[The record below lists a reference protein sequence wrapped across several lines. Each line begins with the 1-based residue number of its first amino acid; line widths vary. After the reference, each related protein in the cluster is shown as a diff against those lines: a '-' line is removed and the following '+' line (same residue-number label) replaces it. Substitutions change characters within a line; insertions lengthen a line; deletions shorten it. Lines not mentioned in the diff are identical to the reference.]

1 MVLHGRLVRESRTLP
16 VFIFFIYL
24 YIIFMQ
30 KLIKTL
36 ISNCPEDTIQFA
48 KDLSK
53 TIPYGSTIFMIGDLG
68 SGKTTFTKGFAEGLG
83 FSNEVQS
90 PTYPILNEYSNSDNF
105 IYHFDLYRLKS
116 LSEFLEI
123 GGIEYLSSTNG
134 ICIIEWP
141 ELIDSFDIE
150 NKFKIL
156 FKVNGSE
163 SSRTIEVYK

>member
-1 MVLHGRLVRESRTLP
+1 
-16 VFIFFIYL
+16 
-24 YIIFMQ
+24 MQ
-30 KLIKTL
+30 KLITTL

-53 TIPYGSTIFMIGDLG
+53 IIPYGSTIFMIGDLG

-90 PTYPILNEYSNSDNF
+90 PTYPILNEYSNSGNF

-116 LSEFLEI
+116 VSEFLEI
-123 GGIEYLSSTNG
+123 GGIEYLFSKNG

-141 ELIDSFDIE
+141 ELIKSFDIE
-150 NKFKIL
+150 NQFKIL
-156 FKVNGSE
+156 FRMNENE

>member
-1 MVLHGRLVRESRTLP
+1 
-16 VFIFFIYL
+16 
-24 YIIFMQ
+24 MQ

-116 LSEFLEI
+116 VSEFLEI
-123 GGIEYLSSTNG
+123 GGIEYLSSKNG

-141 ELIDSFDIE
+141 ELINSFDIE

>member
-1 MVLHGRLVRESRTLP
+1 
-16 VFIFFIYL
+16 
-24 YIIFMQ
+24 MQ

-53 TIPYGSTIFMIGDLG
+53 TIPYGSTIFMVGDLG
-68 SGKTTFTKGFAEGLG
+68 SGKTTFTKGFAAGLG

-116 LSEFLEI
+116 VSEFLEI
-123 GGIEYLSSTNG
+123 GGIEYLSSANG

-156 FKVNGSE
+156 FKVNSSE

>member
-1 MVLHGRLVRESRTLP
+1 
-16 VFIFFIYL
+16 
-24 YIIFMQ
+24 MQ

-53 TIPYGSTIFMIGDLG
+53 TIPFGSTIFMVGDLG
-68 SGKTTFTKGFAEGLG
+68 SGKTTFTKRFAAGLG
-83 FSNEVQS
+83 FSNKVQS
-90 PTYPILNEYSNSDNF
+90 PTYPILNEYSHRNNF

-116 LSEFLEI
+116 ISEFLEI
-123 GGIEYLSSTNG
+123 GGIEYLSNTNG

-141 ELIDSFDIE
+141 ELINNFDIE
-150 NKFKIL
+150 KKFKIH
-156 FKVNGSE
+156 FKVNKSD

>member
-1 MVLHGRLVRESRTLP
+1 
-16 VFIFFIYL
+16 
-24 YIIFMQ
+24 MQ

-53 TIPYGSTIFMIGDLG
+53 TIPFGSTIFMVGDLG
-68 SGKTTFTKGFAEGLG
+68 SGKTTFTKGLAAGLG
-83 FSNEVQS
+83 FSNKVQS
-90 PTYPILNEYSNSDNF
+90 PTYPILNEYSHRNNF

-116 LSEFLEI
+116 ISEFLEI
-123 GGIEYLSSTNG
+123 GGIEYLSNTNG

-141 ELIDSFDIE
+141 ELINNFDIE
-150 NKFKIL
+150 KKFKIH
-156 FKVNGSE
+156 FKVNKSD

>member
-1 MVLHGRLVRESRTLP
+1 
-16 VFIFFIYL
+16 
-24 YIIFMQ
+24 MQ

-53 TIPYGSTIFMIGDLG
+53 TIPFGSTIFLVGDLG
-68 SGKTTFTKGFAEGLG
+68 SGKTTFTKGFAAGLG
-83 FSNEVQS
+83 FSNKVQS
-90 PTYPILNEYSNSDNF
+90 PTYPILNEYSHRNNF

-116 LSEFLEI
+116 ISEFLEI
-123 GGIEYLSSTNG
+123 GGIEYLSNTNG

-141 ELIDSFDIE
+141 ELINNFDIE
-150 NKFKIL
+150 KKFKIH
-156 FKVNGSE
+156 FKVNKSD

>member
-1 MVLHGRLVRESRTLP
+1 
-16 VFIFFIYL
+16 
-24 YIIFMQ
+24 MQ

-53 TIPYGSTIFMIGDLG
+53 TIPFGSTIFMFGDLG
-68 SGKTTFTKGFAEGLG
+68 SGKTTFTKGFAKGLG
-83 FSNEVQS
+83 FSNKVQS
-90 PTYPILNEYSNSDNF
+90 PTYPILNEYSHRNNF

-116 LSEFLEI
+116 ISEFLEI
-123 GGIEYLSSTNG
+123 GGIEYLSNTNG

-141 ELIDSFDIE
+141 ELINNFDIE
-150 NKFKIL
+150 KKFKIH
-156 FKVNGSE
+156 FKVNKSD

>member
-1 MVLHGRLVRESRTLP
+1 MP
-16 VFIFFIYL
+16 VFIFS
-24 YIIFMQ
+24 YICILFFMQ

-53 TIPYGSTIFMIGDLG
+53 TIPYGSTVFMVGDLG
-68 SGKTTFTKGFAEGLG
+68 SGKTTFTKGFAQGLG

-90 PTYPILNEYSNSDNF
+90 PTYPILNEYSHSDNF

-116 LSEFLEI
+116 VSEFLEI

-141 ELIDSFDIE
+141 ELINSFDIV
-150 NKFKIL
+150 NKFKIF
-156 FKVNGSE
+156 FKVNNSD

>member
-1 MVLHGRLVRESRTLP
+1 
-16 VFIFFIYL
+16 
-24 YIIFMQ
+24 MQ

-53 TIPYGSTIFMIGDLG
+53 TIPFGSTIFMVGDLG
-68 SGKTTFTKGFAEGLG
+68 SGKTTFTKGFAAGLG
-83 FSNEVQS
+83 FSNKVQS
-90 PTYPILNEYSNSDNF
+90 PTYPILNEYSHRNNF

-116 LSEFLEI
+116 ISEFLEI
-123 GGIEYLSSTNG
+123 GGIEYLSHTNG

-141 ELIDSFDIE
+141 ELINNFDIE
-150 NKFKIL
+150 KKFKIH
-156 FKVNGSE
+156 FKVNKSD

>member
-1 MVLHGRLVRESRTLP
+1 
-16 VFIFFIYL
+16 
-24 YIIFMQ
+24 MQ

-53 TIPYGSTIFMIGDLG
+53 TIPFGSTIFMVGDLG
-68 SGKTTFTKGFAEGLG
+68 SGKTTFTKGLAAGLG
-83 FSNEVQS
+83 FSNKVQS
-90 PTYPILNEYSNSDNF
+90 PTYPILNEYSNRNNF

-116 LSEFLEI
+116 ISEFLEI
-123 GGIEYLSSTNG
+123 GGIEYLSNTNG

-141 ELIDSFDIE
+141 ELINNFDIE
-150 NKFKIL
+150 KKFKIH
-156 FKVNGSE
+156 FKVNKSD

>member
-1 MVLHGRLVRESRTLP
+1 
-16 VFIFFIYL
+16 
-24 YIIFMQ
+24 MQ

-53 TIPYGSTIFMIGDLG
+53 TIPFGSTIFMVGDLG
-68 SGKTTFTKGFAEGLG
+68 SGKTTFTKGFASGLG
-83 FSNEVQS
+83 FSNQVQS
-90 PTYPILNEYSNSDNF
+90 PTYPILNEYSHHNNF

-116 LSEFLEI
+116 ISEFLEI
-123 GGIEYLSSTNG
+123 GGIEYLSNTNG

-141 ELIDSFDIE
+141 ELIINFDIE

-156 FKVNGSE
+156 FKVNESD

>member
-1 MVLHGRLVRESRTLP
+1 
-16 VFIFFIYL
+16 
-24 YIIFMQ
+24 MQ

-53 TIPYGSTIFMIGDLG
+53 TIPFGSTIFMVGDLG
-68 SGKTTFTKGFAEGLG
+68 SGKTTFTKGFAAGLG
-83 FSNEVQS
+83 FSNKVQS
-90 PTYPILNEYSNSDNF
+90 PTYPILNEYTHRNNF

-116 LSEFLEI
+116 ISEFLEI
-123 GGIEYLSSTNG
+123 GGIEYLSNTNG

-141 ELIDSFDIE
+141 ELINNFDIE
-150 NKFKIL
+150 KKFKIH
-156 FKVNGSE
+156 FKVNKSD

>member
-1 MVLHGRLVRESRTLP
+1 
-16 VFIFFIYL
+16 
-24 YIIFMQ
+24 MQ

-53 TIPYGSTIFMIGDLG
+53 TIPFGSTIFMVGDLG
-68 SGKTTFTKGFAEGLG
+68 SGKTTFTKGFAAGLG
-83 FSNEVQS
+83 FSNKVQS
-90 PTYPILNEYSNSDNF
+90 PTYPILNEYSHRNNF

-116 LSEFLEI
+116 RSEFLEI
-123 GGIEYLSSTNG
+123 GGIEYLSNTNG

-141 ELIDSFDIE
+141 ELINNFDIE
-150 NKFKIL
+150 KKFKIH
-156 FKVNGSE
+156 FKVNKSD

>member
-1 MVLHGRLVRESRTLP
+1 
-16 VFIFFIYL
+16 
-24 YIIFMQ
+24 MQ

-53 TIPYGSTIFMIGDLG
+53 NISYGSTIFMIGDLG
-68 SGKTTFTKGFAEGLG
+68 SGKTTFTKGFAAGLG

-116 LSEFLEI
+116 VSEFLEI

>member
-1 MVLHGRLVRESRTLP
+1 
-16 VFIFFIYL
+16 
-24 YIIFMQ
+24 MQ
-30 KLIKTL
+30 KLIKTS

-53 TIPYGSTIFMIGDLG
+53 TIPLGSTIFMIGDLG
-68 SGKTTFTKGFAEGLG
+68 SGKTTFTKGFAVGLG
-83 FSNEVQS
+83 FSNKVQS
-90 PTYPILNEYSNSDNF
+90 PTYPILNEYSNSGNF

-116 LSEFLEI
+116 VSEFLEI

-141 ELIDSFDIE
+141 ELIDNFDIK

-156 FKVNGSE
+156 FKANENE

>member
-1 MVLHGRLVRESRTLP
+1 
-16 VFIFFIYL
+16 
-24 YIIFMQ
+24 MQ
-30 KLIKTL
+30 KLIKTF

-53 TIPYGSTIFMIGDLG
+53 TIPFGSTIFMVGDLG
-68 SGKTTFTKGFAEGLG
+68 SGKTTFTKGFVKGLG
-83 FSNEVQS
+83 FSNKVQS

-116 LSEFLEI
+116 VSEFLEI

-141 ELIDSFDIE
+141 ELIDNFDIK
-150 NKFKIL
+150 NKFNIL
-156 FKVNGSE
+156 FKMNNSM

>member
-1 MVLHGRLVRESRTLP
+1 
-16 VFIFFIYL
+16 
-24 YIIFMQ
+24 MQ

-53 TIPYGSTIFMIGDLG
+53 TIPFGSTIFMVGDLG
-68 SGKTTFTKGFAEGLG
+68 SGKTTFTKGFASGLG
-83 FSNEVQS
+83 FSNQVQS
-90 PTYPILNEYSNSDNF
+90 PTYPILNEYSNYNNF

-116 LSEFLEI
+116 VSEFLEI
-123 GGIEYLSSTNG
+123 GGIEYLSNTNG

-141 ELIDSFDIE
+141 ELINNFDIE
-150 NKFKIL
+150 KKFKIH
-156 FKVNGSE
+156 FKVNKSD

>member
-1 MVLHGRLVRESRTLP
+1 
-16 VFIFFIYL
+16 
-24 YIIFMQ
+24 
-30 KLIKTL
+30 
-36 ISNCPEDTIQFA
+36 
-48 KDLSK
+48 
-53 TIPYGSTIFMIGDLG
+53 MIGDLG
-68 SGKTTFTKGFAEGLG
+68 SGKTTFTKGFAAGLG

-90 PTYPILNEYSNSDNF
+90 PTYPILNEYTNSDNF

-150 NKFKIL
+150 NKFKIF
-156 FKVNGSE
+156 FKVNGSQ

>member
-1 MVLHGRLVRESRTLP
+1 
-16 VFIFFIYL
+16 
-24 YIIFMQ
+24 MQ

-68 SGKTTFTKGFAEGLG
+68 SGKTTFTKGFAAGLG

-116 LSEFLEI
+116 VSEFLEI
-123 GGIEYLSSTNG
+123 GGIEYLSSANG

-141 ELIDSFDIE
+141 ELIEGFDID
-150 NKFKIL
+150 NKFKIS
-156 FKVNGSE
+156 FSVNDDISG
-163 SSRTIEVYK
+163 RKIEVYK

>member
-1 MVLHGRLVRESRTLP
+1 
-16 VFIFFIYL
+16 
-24 YIIFMQ
+24 MQ

-53 TIPYGSTIFMIGDLG
+53 TIPFGSTIFMVGDLG
-68 SGKTTFTKGFAEGLG
+68 SGKTTFTKGFAAGLG
-83 FSNEVQS
+83 FSNKVVS
-90 PTYPILNEYSNSDNF
+90 PTSPILNEYSHRNNF

-116 LSEFLEI
+116 ISEFLEI
-123 GGIEYLSSTNG
+123 GGIEYLSNTNG

-141 ELIDSFDIE
+141 ELINNFDIE
-150 NKFKIL
+150 KKFKIH
-156 FKVNGSE
+156 FKVNKSD

>member
-1 MVLHGRLVRESRTLP
+1 
-16 VFIFFIYL
+16 
-24 YIIFMQ
+24 MQ

-53 TIPYGSTIFMIGDLG
+53 TIPFGSTIFMVGDLG
-68 SGKTTFTKGFAEGLG
+68 SGKTTFTKGFTAGLG
-83 FSNEVQS
+83 FSNKVQS
-90 PTYPILNEYSNSDNF
+90 PTYPILNEYSHRNNF

-116 LSEFLEI
+116 ISEFLEI
-123 GGIEYLSSTNG
+123 GGIEYLSNTNG

-141 ELIDSFDIE
+141 ELINNFDIE
-150 NKFKIL
+150 KKFKIH
-156 FKVNGSE
+156 FKVNKSD

>member
-1 MVLHGRLVRESRTLP
+1 
-16 VFIFFIYL
+16 
-24 YIIFMQ
+24 MQ
-30 KLIKTL
+30 KLIKTF

-48 KDLSK
+48 KNFSK
-53 TIPYGSTIFMIGDLG
+53 TIPFGSTILMIGDLG
-68 SGKTTFTKGFAEGLG
+68 SGKTTFTKGFAAGLG
-83 FSNEVQS
+83 FSDKVQS

-116 LSEFLEI
+116 VSEFLEI

-141 ELIDSFDIE
+141 ELIDNFDIK
-150 NKFKIL
+150 NKFNIL
-156 FKVNGSE
+156 FKMNNSM